1 MTINAVTG
9 RHGPS
14 PGERAMREFFESLP
28 GILFITFIFGGWVIT
43 GVASSIMDNWRKVR
57 QAEQLAALKQTMVEK
72 GLSAA
77 DIERI
82 LAAGVGPPGAP
93 KA

>member
-1 MTINAVTG
+1 
-9 RHGPS
+9 
-14 PGERAMREFFESLP
+14 MREFFESLP

-43 GVASSIMDNWRKVR
+43 GVVSSIMSNWRQVR
-57 QAEQLAALKQTMVEK
+57 QTEQMAALKQTMIDK

-82 LAAGVGPPGAP
+82 LNASTGSCRSP
-93 KA
+93 KV